1 MKETR
6 PPMTALGDFLRG
18 LGEAPR
24 LPGRFNPWGDV
35 CPVHDLTED
44 AAVRR
49 LERLRGFLPAAAR
62 LLLVGEA
69 PGYQGCRY
77 SGIPFTSERLLCAGD
92 IPRLPAMPRVTNRGT
107 PWSEPSATVVW
118 ETLRALGL
126 AETTV
131 LWNAFPFHP
140 HAPGRVLSNRRPTR
154 EEIRE
159 GLDHLVLLL
168 GAYPEARL
176 VAVGQVAREALRQAG
191 ACCEAIRHPAYG
203 GKPEFVAGLRRL
215 ACSAMDVEIPVVRN

>member
-1 MKETR
+1 MNAHEE
-6 PPMTALGDFLRG
+6 FLRS
-18 LGEAPR
+18 LGEAPC
-24 LPGRFNPWGDV
+24 LPGRFNPWGEV
-35 CPVHDLTED
+35 CPAHDLEQD
-44 AAVRR
+44 AQ
-49 LERLRGFLPAAAR
+49 RLRLGRLRAFLPEEAR

-92 IPRLPAMPRVTNRGT
+92 IPRLPAIPRITNREA

-140 HAPGRVLSNRRPTR
+140 HAPGRALSNRRPTR

-159 GLDHLVLLL
+159 GIEHLALLL
-168 GAYPEARL
+168 GAYPQAGI
-176 VAVGQVAREALRQAG
+176 VAVGQVAREALRLAG
-191 ACCEAIRHPAYG
+191 VRCEAIRHPAYG

-215 ACSAMDVEIPVVRN
+215 ACSAVDAEGPAVRN